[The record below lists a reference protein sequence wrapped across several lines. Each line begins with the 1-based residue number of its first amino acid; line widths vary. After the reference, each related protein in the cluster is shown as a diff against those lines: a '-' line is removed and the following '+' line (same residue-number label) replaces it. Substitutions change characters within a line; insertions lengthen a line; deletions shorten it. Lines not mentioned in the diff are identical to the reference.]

1 MRLIAGAAAPMPIP
15 EMKRPT
21 RMGTS
26 EVPNAI
32 KTRPRTLTNT
42 PPSTSFLAW
51 PRSANGAMVICDKK
65 PAMKP
70 IPMMIPIQFSEMP
83 YSSR

>member
-1 MRLIAGAAAPMPIP
+1 
-15 EMKRPT
+15 
-21 RMGTS
+21 
-26 EVPNAI
+26 
-32 KTRPRTLTNT
+32 
-42 PPSTSFLAW
+42 
-51 PRSANGAMVICDKK
+51 MVICDKK